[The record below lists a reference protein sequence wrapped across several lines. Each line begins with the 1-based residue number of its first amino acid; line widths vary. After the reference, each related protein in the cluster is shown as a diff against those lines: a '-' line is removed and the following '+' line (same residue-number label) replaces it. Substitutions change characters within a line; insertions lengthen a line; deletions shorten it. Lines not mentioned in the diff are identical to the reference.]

1 MKVSEAMT
9 SQVSTAAPTDTVRK
23 VAQVMAHV
31 ETGVVPSSRAARWW
45 AWSPT
50 ATSSCAWS
58 PRAAASTAPISEAM
72 SEGEVLSVKEDDVLA
87 DATAKMASNQVRR
100 LVVLN
105 EAGNL
110 TGILS
115 LGDVAKDYGAKQVGR
130 TLEEISAEGGE
141 AALNSLH
148 ALAPTWRLRR
158 LSAPIGGGGRA
169 R

>member
-1 MKVSEAMT
+1 MKVSDAMT

-31 ETGVVPSSRAARWW
+31 ETGAVPIVENGKVVGLVTDRDIVLRVVAEGRSFDS
-45 AWSPT
+45 
-50 ATSSCAWS
+50 
-58 PRAAASTAPISEAM
+58 PISEAM
-72 SEGEVLSVKEDDVLA
+72 SEGDVQSVREDDILA
-87 DATAKMASNQVRR
+87 DATAKMASHQIRR

-115 LGDVAKDYGAKQVGR
+115 LGDVAKDYGAKQVGK

-141 AALNSLH
+141 AAH
-148 ALAPTWRLRR
+148 
-158 LSAPIGGGGRA
+158 
-169 R
+169 